1 MELRGERDMS
11 RKKPRWTTRLLNL
24 DNPPIYA
31 ILLIFMIL
39 PLFYPL
45 NTPVP
50 VTAMA
55 IDLYNK
61 IESLKPGD
69 VVLLDFSW
77 SYSFKILHEAG
88 HVAVLR
94 HLLSKPGVKIVMV
107 CFMGADSELSWRDVM
122 AIVDIE
128 KNYPDKKYGKD
139 WIWLGYIPGGEAT
152 VLAFADNPW
161 AIAPK
166 DKYGTPIEQ
175 YPDFYNAVKTGA
187 DFALV
192 IEGGGH
198 GGVNGHVTGGFLK
211 SYGLKYHCW
220 LAYNMDPSVIAE
232 FYPYY
237 PTIIKSMLNG
247 NAGAAEYER
256 LLNMRGAGSVMV
268 DALSMTHLYVIA
280 LIVLTNIVY
289 LYDKYLSK
297 PRSSR

>member
-1 MELRGERDMS
+1 VSE
-11 RKKPRWTTRLLNL
+11 KKKERWTKKILNL

-31 ILLIFMIL
+31 ILLILLVL
-39 PLFYPL
+39 PLFFPF

-50 VTAMA
+50 ITPMVKA
-55 IDLYNK
+55 LYDK

-77 SYSFKILHEAG
+77 GYGFKMLHEAG
-88 HVAVLR
+88 HVAILK
-94 HLLSKPGVKIVMV
+94 HLLSRPGVKIVMV
-107 CFMGADSELSWRDVM
+107 AFFDATSELSWRDVM
-122 AIVDIE
+122 AQVNIE

-139 WIWLGYIPGGEAT
+139 WIWLGYIPGGEPV
-152 VLAFADNPW
+152 VLGFADNPW
-161 AIAPK
+161 KVAPK

-175 YPDFYNAVKTGA
+175 YPDFYETVKTGA

-198 GGVNGHVTGGFLK
+198 GGINGHVTGGFLK

-237 PTIIKSMLNG
+237 PSIIKSMLNG

-256 LLNMRGAGSVMV
+256 LLNTRGRGSTMV
-268 DALSMTHLYVIA
+268 DALSMSHMYAVV
-280 LIVLTNIVY
+280 LIIFANIIYIYDRY
-289 LYDKYLSK
+289 LERKEK
-297 PRSSR
+297 AKTATRR